1 MILSSRLVT
10 VGMSVVSILCLGMIP
25 VTAQEAPP
33 STSTTTSSTKTEAP
47 TAKPTSTSLRR
58 VPTYFGQIGLT
69 REQKDSIYQVVAK
82 HQSRIEELKKE
93 LAEANAKMVQEC
105 ETLLDDAQKK
115 SLESRRRSAADA
127 AKAKASAKASQ
138 PKEDKKTD

>member
-1 MILSSRLVT
+1 
-10 VGMSVVSILCLGMIP
+10 MIP
-25 VTAQEAPP
+25 ATAQEASP
-33 STSTTTSSTKTEAP
+33 STSTSKTEAP
-47 TAKPTSTSLRR
+47 ATKPTTASMRR
-58 VPTYFGQIGLT
+58 VPPYFGQIGLS

-93 LAEANAKMVQEC
+93 LAEANTKMVDEC

-127 AKAKASAKASQ
+127 AKAKASAKSSKA
-138 PKEDKKTD
+138 KDDNKTD